1 MARFSSPLRYPGGK
15 QRLAPFIAEL
25 IEANGLI
32 GGHYAE
38 PYAGG
43 AGVALDLLL
52 SGRVSQI
59 HLNDLSLQIYA
70 FWQSVTSSPDEF
82 CRRIASAS
90 LSVDDWKVHR
100 EVVRNPKDHDLFELG
115 FSTFYLNR
123 CNRSGVLTGGVIGGL
138 EQKGRWGIDARFPRN
153 ELIRRVEVIATKA
166 DQISV
171 TNMDAEDFM
180 LRHAPISMPANSLVY
195 CDPPYY
201 EQAKGLY
208 LNWYEPSDHA
218 RLADI
223 IQKNLILPWVVSYD
237 GHPSVVALY
246 NERRRFLYPLQYSAS
261 RNYKGREVLI
271 FSDDLELPSE
281 SGIPAIHD
289 ALVAATAQGL
299 EFVRG
304 NRGG

>member
-1 MARFSSPLRYPGGK
+1 MSHVNSPLRYPGGK
-15 QRLAPFIAEL
+15 KRLAPFIAEL
-25 IEANGLI
+25 IETNSLI

-43 AGVALDLLL
+43 AGVALELLL
-52 SGRVSQI
+52 SGKVSHI
-59 HLNDLSLQIYA
+59 HLNDLSVQIYA
-70 FWQSVTSSPDEF
+70 FWQSVTTFPDEF
-82 CRRIASAS
+82 CNRIASAS

-100 EVVRNPKDHDLFELG
+100 GVVRNPKNHDLFELG

-180 LRHAPISMPANSLVY
+180 LRHAPSSMPANSLVY

-208 LNWYEPSDHA
+208 LNWYESSDHA

-223 IQKNLILPWVVSYD
+223 IQKNLTLPWVVSYD
-237 GHPSVVALY
+237 GRPEVVALY
-246 NERRRFLYPLQYSAS
+246 KGRRSFMYPLQYSAS

-271 FSDDLELPSE
+271 FSDDLELPTE

-289 ALVAATAQGL
+289 ALVAA
-299 EFVRG
+299 RC
-304 NRGG
+304 

>member
-1 MARFSSPLRYPGGK
+1 MSGYISPLRYPGGK
-15 QRLAPFIAEL
+15 QRLAPFISEL
-25 IEANGLI
+25 IETNGLI

-43 AGVALDLLL
+43 AGVALELLL

-70 FWQSVTSSPDEF
+70 FWQSVTTSPDEF
-82 CRRIASAS
+82 CKRIASAS

-100 EVVRNPKDHDLFELG
+100 DVVRNPKDHDLFELG

-123 CNRSGVLTGGVIGGL
+123 CNRSGILTGGVIGGL
-138 EQKGRWGIDARFPRN
+138 AQRGRWRIDARFPRN

-171 TNMDAEDFM
+171 TNLDAENFM
-180 LRHAPISMPANSLVY
+180 LQHAPISMPSRSLVY

-201 EQAKGLY
+201 ERAQRLY

-223 IQKNLILPWVVSYD
+223 IQMNLAIPWVVSYD
-237 GHPSVVALY
+237 GHPKVVALY
-246 NERRRFLYPLQYSAS
+246 KERRRFLYPLLYSAS
-261 RNYKGREVLI
+261 RIYKGREVLI
-271 FSDDLELPSE
+271 FSDDLELPTD

-289 ALVAATAQGL
+289 ALVAVAAKC
-299 EFVRG
+299 
-304 NRGG
+304 

>member
-1 MARFSSPLRYPGGK
+1 MRYPGGK
-15 QRLAPFIAEL
+15 QQLAPFIAEL
-25 IEANGLI
+25 IETNSLI

-43 AGVALDLLL
+43 AGVALALLL
-52 SGRVSQI
+52 SGRVAQI

-70 FWQSVTSSPDEF
+70 FWQSVTKFPDEF
-82 CRRIASAS
+82 CKRIASAS
-90 LSVDDWKVHR
+90 LSVDDWKAHR
-100 EVVRNPKDHDLFELG
+100 EVVRNPTEHDLFELG

-166 DQISV
+166 DQVSV
-171 TNMDAEDFM
+171 TNMDAEDFL
-180 LRHAPISMPANSLVY
+180 LRHAPISMPSNSLIY

-218 RLADI
+218 RIADI
-223 IQKNLILPWVVSYD
+223 IQNNLALPWVVSYD
-237 GHPSVVALY
+237 GHPNVVTLY

-271 FSDDLELPSE
+271 FSDDLALPTE
-281 SGIPAIHD
+281 SVIPAIHD
-289 ALVAATAQGL
+289 ALVSATALGS
-299 EFVRG
+299 EFIHG

>member
-1 MARFSSPLRYPGGK
+1 LSCFISPLRYPGGK
-15 QRLAPFIAEL
+15 QRLAPFITEL
-25 IEANGLI
+25 IETNGLI

-52 SGRVSQI
+52 SGLVSQI
-59 HLNDLSLQIYA
+59 HLNDLSLPIYA
-70 FWQSVTSSPDEF
+70 FWQSVTTCPDEF
-82 CRRIASAS
+82 CKRIASAS

-100 EVVRNPKDHDLFELG
+100 DVVRNPTDHDLFELG

-123 CNRSGVLTGGVIGGL
+123 CNRSGILTGGVIGGL
-138 EQKGRWGIDARFPRN
+138 AQRGRWRIDARFPRN

-171 TNMDAEDFM
+171 TNLDAENFM
-180 LRHAPISMPANSLVY
+180 LQHAPISMPSRSLVY

-201 EQAKGLY
+201 ERAQRLY

-223 IQKNLILPWVVSYD
+223 IQMNLAIPWVVSYD
-237 GHPSVVALY
+237 GHPKVVALY
-246 NERRRFLYPLQYSAS
+246 KERRRILYPLLYSAS
-261 RNYKGREVLI
+261 RIYKGREVLI
-271 FSDDLELPSE
+271 FSDDLELPTD
-281 SGIPAIHD
+281 SGIPVIHD
-289 ALVAATAQGL
+289 ALVAATAKC
-299 EFVRG
+299 
-304 NRGG
+304 